1 MLIERWTYEHLGR
14 PELAVVG
21 EVLTDLSKPHAIDW
35 VRLVP
40 SFTAEAVATTGRLAP
55 EIRVYGGCEANPIG
69 VYLGT
74 QAAKV
79 EVIGNYRSGGLF
91 VRVNSAE
98 IALSTFD
105 RRPGDFAA
113 EAAALALPLDLSAR
127 DLFDPAPSG
136 AAFVL
141 SCGFDARSAP
151 RYRHRAKGWLVAL
164 EILGDP
170 AFNLVTASAD
180 EVAQRLSHRPPHI
193 IAEKSR
199 IEAVAAHLRQ
209 HYSTHPLDA
218 GRRAAALRALINRV
232 PPGSR
237 LVLVLD
243 HDQVRGDDRVLR
255 DAGFVTDYNRTA
267 RSIAGE
273 APWVATVSFSDA
285 IEREEEIQVG
295 GNHYER
301 MVYFRL
307 TQAIIAAL
315 QATPA
320 RSPQAEVA

>member
-1 MLIERWTYEHLGR
+1 MLVEQWVYEHLGR
-14 PELAVVG
+14 PELVVVG
-21 EVLTDLSKPHAIDW
+21 DVLTDLSTPRAIDW
-35 VRLVP
+35 IRLVP
-40 SFTAEAVATTGRLAP
+40 SFAADAPVTGRLAP

-74 QAAKV
+74 QAPKV
-79 EVIGNYRSGGLF
+79 EVIGNYRAGGLF

-98 IALSTFD
+98 IALSVFD
-105 RRPGDFAA
+105 RRPDDFAA
-113 EAAALALPLDLSAR
+113 EAVALSLPIELAAR
-127 DLFDPAPSG
+127 DYFDAVSFG
-136 AAFVL
+136 AAFVF

-151 RYRHRAKGWLVAL
+151 RYRHRTQGWLVAL

-170 AFNLVTASAD
+170 AFNLATASAE
-180 EVAQRLSHRPPHI
+180 EVAARLSGRPPHI
-193 IAEKSR
+193 LAQKAR

-209 HYSTHPLDA
+209 NYSTEPLDA
-218 GRRAAALRALINRV
+218 GRRAGALRALIDRV
-232 PPGSR
+232 PLGSS

-243 HDQVRGDDRVLR
+243 HDQVRGDDGVLR
-255 DAGFVTDYNRTA
+255 DARFVTDYNRTA

-273 APWVATVSFSDA
+273 ASWTATVCFSDA
-285 IEREEEIQVG
+285 IEREDEIQVG

-315 QATPA
+315 RTTPA
-320 RSPQAEVA
+320 RAHQAEVA